1 MNNMIIDKKSL
12 QKIVDKHLNPLE
24 DKVYTLPKELVLR
37 EIENLP
43 PVEDEYTDE
52 DIIENRNDV
61 KAYLSGKLKEFVS
74 AENDEYKVVILSN
87 TRFLYIRKNNI
98 NHPVPMHFW
107 LQLWD
112 SYYKSEFGI
121 NKEQYEKLTQKE
133 KAIIESK
140 IQLSLWIGKE
150 YYTEYTKF
158 YFPKEYDTWFYEIN
172 ELCESKTDYWSCINE
187 HFKQKLQNSKPQSI
201 NLTGNDIFN
210 TTTTGMSYYD
220 AMLHKEYIAGNRD
233 PVEYFKTNKG
243 LVFEITYMSPQ
254 EYLEESYKI
263 HRKFSIDYGIPQI
276 PFETYLKTN
285 IDTELINEYIER
297 TLEGSKMPIPVLD
310 YDKLTQEGRHRA
322 VVAKELD
329 VEEIP
334 VLIVRTYEE

>member
-1 MNNMIIDKKSL
+1 MIISTKESMEKA
-12 QKIVDKHLNPLE
+12 INKHLNPLE

-52 DIIENRNDV
+52 HIIENRNDV

-87 TRFLYIRKNNI
+87 TRFLYIRKDDI

-150 YYTEYTKF
+150 YYTEYAKF

-172 ELCESKTDYWSCINE
+172 KSCESKIDYWSCINE
-187 HFKQKLQNSKPQSI
+187 HFKQKLQNL
-201 NLTGNDIFN
+201 NHNR
-210 TTTTGMSYYD
+210 
-220 AMLHKEYIAGNRD
+220 YI
-233 PVEYFKTNKG
+233 
-243 LVFEITYMSPQ
+243 
-254 EYLEESYKI
+254 
-263 HRKFSIDYGIPQI
+263 
-276 PFETYLKTN
+276 
-285 IDTELINEYIER
+285 
-297 TLEGSKMPIPVLD
+297 
-310 YDKLTQEGRHRA
+310 
-322 VVAKELD
+322 
-329 VEEIP
+329 
-334 VLIVRTYEE
+334 